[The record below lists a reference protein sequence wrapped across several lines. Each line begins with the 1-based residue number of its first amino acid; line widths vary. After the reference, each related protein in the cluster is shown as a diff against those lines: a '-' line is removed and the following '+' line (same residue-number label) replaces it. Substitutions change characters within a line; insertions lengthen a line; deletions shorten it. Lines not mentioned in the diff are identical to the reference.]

1 MKNSGYEHCWYFD
14 MLWLLWQRLW
24 CDRISKI
31 TGLMRCFGTF
41 FQIVFKCCPFS
52 HPFRLGPRKMKR
64 SRRPVTWINIFP
76 AVVVYA
82 DLELMNWLVAGVVVG
97 SRRYG
102 LYLICLKWFGAG
114 IGFAS
119 LQHEVLGTWNTSRM
133 HEVCWTIYS
142 YNCRSKISKYEYLAG
157 MGELWETKTHR
168 PRTENSLTNRI
179 KQQFPPFRWIM
190 DIRPYKT

>member
-14 MLWLLWQRLW
+14 MLWLLWQRLC

-31 TGLMRCFGTF
+31 TGLMCCLGTF

-102 LYLICLKWFGAG
+102 LYLNFLNGLVLELV
-114 IGFAS
+114 S
-119 LQHEVLGTWNTSRM
+119 LPFSMRYSGLGTLENAWSLLNYLLLQLSIQDIQ
-133 HEVCWTIYS
+133 VWIS
-142 YNCRSKISKYEYLAG
+142 CRHGGTMRNKSTPAPNGK
-157 MGELWETKTHR
+157 
-168 PRTENSLTNRI
+168 
-179 KQQFPPFRWIM
+179 
-190 DIRPYKT
+190 